1 MKPEKKNDDSKA
13 LNKGSSSEKSKK
25 RSSKHDED
33 FNTGS
38 HSPSSLRNVGPGY
51 DDTGMGN
58 ASKAPGSA
66 KNVHRSQK
74 KLKGDTQKMRKTS
87 TSRW

>member
-1 MKPEKKNDDSKA
+1 MNRKNKNDQ
-13 LNKGSSSEKSKK
+13 NIREK
-25 RSSKHDED
+25 RSSTKKKDNRSSKPEED

-58 ASKAPGSA
+58 DLRKSGGDNKNSA
-66 KNVHRSQK
+66 TRQKNKQKENSHRS
-74 KLKGDTQKMRKTS
+74 
-87 TSRW
+87 

>member
-1 MKPEKKNDDSKA
+1 MNRRNKNDDHKIHEQRPST
-13 LNKGSSSEKSKK
+13 KK
-25 RSSKHDED
+25 KDNRSSKPEED

-58 ASKAPGSA
+58 ESGKSGGDN
-66 KNVHRSQK
+66 KNSTTRQK
-74 KLKGDTQKMRKTS
+74 K
-87 TSRW
+87 